1 MATEPE
7 LNEIEVNADEDAG
20 EDVIEQY
27 VPYIHN
33 GYILDMMT
41 KDGNAATARMLLLL
55 PLCPSSPDNQS
66 SVSSM
71 KSSLTRLKKRRDKL
85 LKKKSTDG
93 IAAYEM
99 FLKEDF
105 VFPVPSGAAR

>member
-41 KDGNAATARMLLLL
+41 TDGNAATARMLLLL
-55 PLCPSSPDNQS
+55 PLCPSSPDDK
-66 SVSSM
+66 SSM
-71 KSSLTRLKKRRDKL
+71 SSCLTRLKKRRDKL
-85 LKKKSTDG
+85 LKNKSTDG
-93 IAAYEM
+93 IADYEM
-99 FLKEDF
+99 LKKEWL
-105 VFPVPSGAAR
+105 PLEGERE